1 MTRLLL
7 RLALVA
13 LLAPTALAGQSSAD
27 GTLAGVVVDS
37 ASLPI
42 AQAIIEVRAPALTA
56 PRTALTDE
64 QGRFS
69 IASLAAGVYAVT
81 VRRVGYGTATL
92 SDLRVAA
99 GRTTDVRVVLTQS
112 ATQLSTVSIVA
123 SAVTVN
129 VTTPAQVER
138 LERKDMA
145 RLATGRDAASLVGL
159 VPGARAG
166 AVWGGGGDVSNNIQ
180 LDGIA
185 AGHPGVGGDFLR
197 PSVDWI
203 ERLEVRGLGAGADQG
218 NFQGG
223 VINAVT
229 RTGTDQRQ
237 VTLRANIE
245 ATSLSESNFNLREDG
260 VEQAGRREVSGEASG
275 AIVPGRLFY
284 FLGAQAVARELR
296 VPDLT
301 VSNTAVGFRDVQT
314 ELREARGLA
323 KITWRP
329 DAAGRLD
336 VLVGAGNASTERA
349 GLTGLDDPAATQRIR
364 APSVFYEVAWAWDR
378 GSRHA
383 FDLRL
388 LGYHATEERTSYE
401 GPDIPSV
408 RALSFGREPSYQN
421 AEFSEQR
428 DPASVSLKGT
438 WSTSFTTLGLRHRLL
453 SGAELGGGTWRNER
467 IRNGGLTWRA
477 YPDAGGG
484 ALDPADP
491 ATWEAA
497 GSNWG
502 GEVRLRS
509 AVRSSAVFI
518 QDEVSLG
525 PRVTLSPGLRA
536 SAWEGSLQA
545 PGGLD
550 PRVTASGFD
559 PRVGLAWDVFG
570 DGTTALKAH
579 WGRYHQGMA
588 ATLFD
593 RLAGADVYSN
603 ELFWPN
609 NPTPSDPRATLTPEE
624 RDAIFVA
631 QTGEALVPTVRRF
644 DEAGRASGYRQPY
657 MDQLVL
663 SAERALG
670 PRWKVEVVYTDR
682 VNRDLVGLVDR
693 NLASNHTAIYNVAVR
708 QRFGGL
714 IADPSGRLL
723 TLDTLW
729 MPNDALRAALEFMQ
743 GALMP
748 PPPGFSYDTIPTLTW
763 NPDLVVSTLP
773 GARRAF
779 RQAYV
784 ALRTEQGSWSAAG
797 SFAWTELAGNVA
809 GVTSF
814 GGVGD
819 AFRAGGWA
827 RPNEAINNSGPLGDF
842 AELEA
847 KFWVSAQLPWGFQ
860 GGATLT
866 HVTGER
872 ITPTFEV
879 ESSRYAYSSA
889 HFGGVTYF
897 PELIWGAD
905 GNTILLE
912 PRGTRRLDDRTLV
925 DLRLERAFT
934 LRNQTLFVTIE
945 LFNAL
950 AEDAATAVRL
960 RVDDG
965 ASGDLI
971 SAYGAPSQRAAPRRL
986 RIGTRVE
993 F

>member
-13 LLAPTALAGQSSAD
+13 LFTPAAVAGQSGAA
-27 GTLAGVVVDS
+27 GTISGVVVDS

-42 AQAIIEVRAPALTA
+42 AQAIVEVRAASLAT
-56 PRTALTDE
+56 PRAALTDE
-64 QGRFS
+64 RGRFS
-69 IASLAAGVYAVT
+69 IDALPAGVYGVT

-92 SDLRVAA
+92 ADLRVAA

-145 RLATGRDAASLVGL
+145 RLATGRDASSLVGL

-180 LDGIA
+180 LDGVA
-185 AGHPGVGGDFLR
+185 AGHPGIGGDFLR

-229 RTGTDQRQ
+229 RTGTDRRQ
-237 VTLRANIE
+237 LTLRANVE

-260 VEQAGRREVSGEASG
+260 VEQAGRREVSGEAAG

-301 VSNTAVGFRDVQT
+301 LSNTAVGFRDTQT

-323 KITWRP
+323 KLTWRP

-336 VLVGAGNASTERA
+336 VLLGAGNASTERA
-349 GLTGLDDPAATQRIR
+349 GLTGLDDPAATQRVR
-364 APSVFYEVAWAWDR
+364 APSMFYEVAWAWDR

-388 LGYHATEERTSYE
+388 LGYHATEERTGYD
-401 GPDIPSV
+401 GADVPAV
-408 RALSFGREPSYQN
+408 RALSFGREPNYQN
-421 AEFSEQR
+421 AEFSERR

-438 WSTSFTTLGLRHRLL
+438 WSTSFTTMGLQHRLL
-453 SGAELGGGTWRNER
+453 SGAELGGGSWRNER
-467 IRNGGLTWRA
+467 TRNGGLTWRA
-477 YPDAGGG
+477 YPDPDDGL
-484 ALDPADP
+484 LDPSDP

-509 AVRSSAVFI
+509 AVRSGALFM
-518 QDEVSLG
+518 QDEIMLG

-536 SAWEGSLQA
+536 SAWEGVLLA
-545 PGGLD
+545 PSGLN
-550 PRVTASGFD
+550 PRVTASGLD

-609 NPTPSDPRATLTPEE
+609 NPTPSDPRSTLTPEE

-631 QTGEALVPTVRRF
+631 PTGEALVPTVKRF

-663 SAERALG
+663 AAERALG
-670 PRWKVEVVYTDR
+670 PRWKVELVYSDR

-693 NLASNHTAIYNVAVR
+693 NLATNHTPIRNVAVR
-708 QRFGGL
+708 GRFGNL
-714 IADPSGRLL
+714 IGEPNGDLL
-723 TLDTLW
+723 TIEELW
-729 MPNDALRAALEFMQ
+729 IPNNDLRAALLWMQ
-743 GALMP
+743 GRNLP

-763 NPDLVVSTLP
+763 DQDLQVTTLP
-773 GARRAF
+773 DARRAF

-784 ALRTEQGSWSAAG
+784 ALRTEQPRWSAAG
-797 SFAWTELAGNVA
+797 SFAWTQLEGNVA
-809 GVTSF
+809 GVTGF
-814 GGVGD
+814 GGAGES
-819 AFRAGGWA
+819 FRAGGWA
-827 RPNEAINNSGPLGDF
+827 RPNEAIGNFGPLGDF

-847 KFWVSAQLPWGFQ
+847 KFWASAQLPWGLQ
-860 GGATLT
+860 GGITLT
-866 HVTGER
+866 HLTGER
-872 ITPTFEV
+872 ITPVFEI
-879 ESSRYAYSSA
+879 ESFRYAYTTA
-889 HFGGVTYF
+889 HFGGATYF
-897 PELIWGAD
+897 PEVIQGAN
-905 GNTILLE
+905 GQTQFIE

-925 DLRLERAFT
+925 DLRLERVFT
-934 LRNQTLFVTIE
+934 LRNQALVVTIE

-965 ASGDLI
+965 LSGDPI